1 MASEAVVIVGRKK
14 PWNYVT
20 ACITVFNSG
29 SKTLII
35 RGRGENI
42 SRAVDVANLLRRN
55 IAGMQIIEVRILEES
70 REGSS
75 RIVPVIE
82 IVVENP
88 HLKET
93 KQQGIQ

>member
-1 MASEAVVIVGRKK
+1 MSNEAVVIVGRKK

-29 SKTLII
+29 SKILVI
-35 RGRGENI
+35 RGRGDNI

-55 IAGMQIIEVRILEES
+55 IAGTKIIDVRVLEES
-70 REGSS
+70 NNRTSKV
-75 RIVPVIE
+75 VPVIE

-88 HLKET
+88 HLREDK
-93 KQQGIQ
+93 

>member
-1 MASEAVVIVGRKK
+1 LSSEAVVIVGRKK

-42 SRAVDVANLLRRN
+42 SRAVDVANLLQRN
-55 IAGMQIIEVRILEES
+55 IAGARIIDVRILEES
-70 REGSS
+70 ISGSS
-75 RIVPVIE
+75 RMVPVIE

-88 HLKET
+88 HLKEN
-93 KQQGIQ
+93 KR

>member
-1 MASEAVVIVGRKK
+1 MSSEAIVIVGRKK

-29 SKTLII
+29 SRTLII
-35 RGRGENI
+35 RGRGGNI

-55 IAGMQIIEVRILEES
+55 IAGTRIIDVRILEES
-70 REGSS
+70 DSGAS
-75 RIVPVIE
+75 RMVPVIE

-88 HLKET
+88 HLREGK
-93 KQQGIQ
+93 

>member
-1 MASEAVVIVGRKK
+1 MSNEAVVIVGRKK

-29 SKTLII
+29 SKTLVI
-35 RGRGENI
+35 RGRGGNI

-55 IAGMQIIEVRILEES
+55 IAGTQIVDIRILEES
-70 REGSS
+70 SNEES

-88 HLKET
+88 HLKEG
-93 KQQGIQ
+93 KQ

>member
-1 MASEAVVIVGRKK
+1 MGRKK

-29 SKTLII
+29 NKTLII

-70 REGSS
+70 GGGTS
-75 RIVPVIE
+75 RITPVIE

-88 HLKET
+88 HLKEA
-93 KQQGIQ
+93 KQ

>member
-1 MASEAVVIVGRKK
+1 MSSEAVVIVGRKK

-42 SRAVDVANLLRRN
+42 SRAVDVANLLQRN
-55 IAGMQIIEVRILEES
+55 IAGARIIDVRILEES
-70 REGSS
+70 ISGSS
-75 RIVPVIE
+75 RMVPVIE

-88 HLKET
+88 HLKEN
-93 KQQGIQ
+93 KR